1 MRLQWSDSSLADLQ
15 RLQAF
20 LEPKSRRAAA
30 NAISNIREGVRKL
43 LIHPKLGEQLDEY
56 ADETRRLIVAEYEV
70 RYRPLPDS
78 IYVVRIFH
86 TREER

>member
-1 MRLQWSDSSLADLQ
+1 MRLLWSDNSLADLQ
-15 RLQAF
+15 RVRTF

-30 NAISNIREGVRKL
+30 QAIANIREGIRKL
-43 LIHPKLGEQLDEY
+43 LVHPKLGEQLDDY
-56 ADETRRLIVAEYEV
+56 PTETRRLFVADYEV
-70 RYRPLPDS
+70 RYRPMPDA